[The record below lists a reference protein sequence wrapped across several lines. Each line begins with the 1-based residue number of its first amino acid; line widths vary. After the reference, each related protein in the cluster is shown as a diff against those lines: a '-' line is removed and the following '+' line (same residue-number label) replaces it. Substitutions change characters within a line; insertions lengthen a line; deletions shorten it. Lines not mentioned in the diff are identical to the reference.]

1 MQVKEESLMHLE
13 GILKRKKSNMQVRHI
28 AEILNAV

>member
-1 MQVKEESLMHLE
+1 MHLE
-13 GILKRKKSNMQVRHI
+13 GILNRQKSSIQVRHI